1 MRRKSYA
8 LLCKIFCMIVL
19 VAVILSAGTWSAD
32 GWVNAYADTQAA
44 DFTGYIQ
51 VSTPQ
56 DMQAMAKNPSG
67 TYVLTADI
75 DMSGV
80 SWTPFTFKG
89 VLNGNGYAILNLNV
103 ISTGTDTAL
112 TYDGNM
118 KQYDTSF
125 AGLFSVLSGAE
136 VSNLKL
142 INEQVDITT
151 DKDCFVGSIAGFME
165 DSTITDCTIQ
175 AGLNITADAK
185 MFGVGGIVGFGNG
198 TITNT
203 TAAVTMVCIDS
214 NVEYK
219 EEQFMGGAYG
229 AGYVNVDNCVIN
241 IDGYVSD
248 HGYVHNGGLTGM
260 FEVYTPGVS
269 AADMYLTNNVI
280 DGKITFF
287 EDNADRRAYCSAIAG
302 ETMSWGYDYTGN
314 TDSFIRDEV
323 YDYSV
328 NLKPDMCTA
337 PSYKETV
344 TEPSEDSFGYTTYE
358 CVSCGYT
365 YTDKYTIYKSP
376 EETAAGEQEQSAQ
389 ESATEIYSDMAEENN
404 DKELTFST
412 ILIIAGAVLIVIGI
426 VAVIIRR
433 RRK

>member
-1 MRRKSYA
+1 MRRKSYT
-8 LLCKIFCMIVL
+8 LLSKTGCMIAL

-32 GWVNAYADTQAA
+32 GWLNAYADTQIS
-44 DFTGYIQ
+44 DYTGYTQI
-51 VSTPQ
+51 STPKELQ
-56 DMQAMAKNPSG
+56 QMADNPDG
-67 TYVLTADI
+67 RYMLTKDI

-80 SWTPFTFKG
+80 SWTPFEFNG
-89 VLNGNGYAILNLNV
+89 VLKGNGYAILNLNV
-103 ISTGTDTAL
+103 TSTGTDTAF

-125 AGLFSVLSGAE
+125 AGLFSVLSDAQ

-142 INEQVDITT
+142 INEQVEITA

-165 DSTITDCTIQ
+165 NSTITDCTIQ

-198 TITNT
+198 KITDT
-203 TAAVTMVCIDS
+203 TATVTMVCIDS

-287 EDNADRRAYCSAIAG
+287 EDNADRRAYCAAIAG
-302 ETMSWGYDYTGN
+302 ETMSWGYDYSGN
-314 TDSFIRDEV
+314 TDRFIRDEV

-328 NLKPDMCTA
+328 NLKPDMCVN

-344 TEPSEDSFGYTTYE
+344 TEPSEGSFGFTTYE
-358 CVSCGYT
+358 CSSCGYT

-376 EETAAGEQEQSAQ
+376 EEIAASEQEQSAK
-389 ESATEIYSDMAEENN
+389 EPETDIYAGQAVENQ
-404 DKELTFST
+404 DEKLTIST
-412 ILIIAGAVLIVIGI
+412 ILLIAGAVLLLIGV
-426 VAVIIRR
+426 VAAIIRK

>member
-56 DMQAMAKNPSG
+56 DMQVMAKNPSG

-103 ISTGTDTAL
+103 TSTGTDTAL

-125 AGLFSVLSGAE
+125 AGLFSVLSGAQ

-142 INEQVDITT
+142 INERVDITT

-260 FEVYTPGVS
+260 FEVYTSGVS
-269 AADMYLTNNVI
+269 ASDIYLTNNVI

-314 TDSFIRDEV
+314 TDRFIRDEV

-389 ESATEIYSDMAEENN
+389 ESATEIYSDLAEENN

-412 ILIIAGAVLIVIGI
+412 ILLIVGAVLIVIGA

>member
-1 MRRKSYA
+1 MMYRGYA
-8 LLCKIFCMIVL
+8 YMKKMGIVCMLSAVML
-19 VAVILSAGTWSAD
+19 VVSILSGNYVVASANDGLAGYTKISTSAEL
-32 GWVNAYADTQAA
+32 
-44 DFTGYIQ
+44 
-51 VSTPQ
+51 S
-56 DMQAMAKNPSG
+56 AMANNPSG
-67 TYVLTADI
+67 RYVLTKDI
-75 DMSGV
+75 DMAGV

-103 ISTGTDTAL
+103 TTPGTDTAF

-142 INEQVDITT
+142 INERVEITS

-198 TITNT
+198 RITNT
-203 TAAVTMVCIDS
+203 TATVTMVCIDS

-269 AADMYLTNNVI
+269 ASDMYLTNNVI

-314 TDSFIRDEV
+314 TDRFIRDEV
-323 YDYSV
+323 YDYTV
-328 NLKPDMCTA
+328 NLKPDMCEN

-344 TEPSEDSFGYTTYE
+344 TEPSEGSFGYTTYE
-358 CVSCGYT
+358 CGSCGYT

-376 EETAAGEQEQSAQ
+376 EETAASEQEQSAQ
-389 ESATEIYSDMAEENN
+389 ESATDMYSDLEVENQ
-404 DKELTFST
+404 DKELTIST
-412 ILIIAGAVLIVIGI
+412 ILLIAGAVLIVMGT
-426 VAVIIRR
+426 AAAIIRK